1 MEVLILKRIF
11 SLIALL
17 AFVAALGTPV
27 LAEDTSSG
35 STDTPVSTPAPDN
48 STPQT
53 SDGVYVV
60 GYTVTDIAGGEITT
74 VDVGDHVNIVL

>member
-1 MEVLILKRIF
+1 MKRIF

-17 AFVAALGTPV
+17 ALVSALALPVVAD
-27 LAEDTSSG
+27 DTA
-35 STDTPVSTPAPDN
+35 TDTPIVDTPVTTPAPTPDN

-60 GYTVTDIAGGEITT
+60 GYTVTDIAGGEITRWKWAT
-74 VDVGDHVNIVL
+74 T